1 MYVHQKNY
9 TNTILYTITNALIR
23 TVSGNVHVAR
33 VDEKVHRGSGTA
45 LGINMMYPVQI
56 PSTYDVSI

>member
-1 MYVHQKNY
+1 MYVHKRND
-9 TNTILYTITNALIR
+9 TNTLSCSITNALIR

-33 VDEKVHRGSGTA
+33 VDEKVWRGSGTA

-56 PSTYDVSI
+56 PSTYDVNI